1 MSAVS
6 QKRTWRRSRTLREQG
21 GYARQN
27 DPDFSELSGLRID
40 LNRSV
45 MLLRDDVVTDG
56 EAEPGA
62 FPGRLGRKKW
72 IEHLFLHV
80 QRNARPMP

>member
-1 MSAVS
+1 
-6 QKRTWRRSRTLREQG
+6 
-21 GYARQN
+21 
-27 DPDFSELSGLRID
+27 
-40 LNRSV
+40 
-45 MLLRDDVVTDG
+45 VTDG

-62 FPGRLGRKKW
+62 FPSRLGRKKW